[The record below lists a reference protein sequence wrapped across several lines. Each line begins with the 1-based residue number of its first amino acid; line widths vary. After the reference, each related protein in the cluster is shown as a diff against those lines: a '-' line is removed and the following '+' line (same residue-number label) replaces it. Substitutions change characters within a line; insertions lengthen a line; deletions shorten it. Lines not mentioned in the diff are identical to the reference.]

1 MWVLRTRESGAK
13 QVLVLIETLSHSLQR
28 LILPSLSLAVF
39 LGCGLMNVDAQTR
52 PGSKNTITICHYT
65 GIPSS
70 PYVAV
75 TTDVKFVVEGHFDHD
90 RMGSRSGDDIIPEFT
105 YLGRTYSKN
114 MSTEFGDGKTGAHI
128 LGSGC
133 QVAGVA
139 PSPSPSPTQRT
150 PALSPPPSVPIP
162 EPVTILLFGT
172 GLASIGLAARRRF
185 GTKAS
190 ENG

>member
-1 MWVLRTRESGAK
+1 M
-13 QVLVLIETLSHSLQR
+13 LV
-28 LILPSLSLAVF
+28 
-39 LGCGLMNVDAQTR
+39 NAQTR

-65 GIPSS
+65 GIPTS
-70 PYVAV
+70 PFVAV
-75 TTDVKFVVEGHFDHD
+75 TTDVKLVVEGHFDHD

-105 YLGRTYSKN
+105 YMGRTYSKN
-114 MSTEFGDGKTGAHI
+114 LSTEFSDGKTGAHI

-133 QVAGVA
+133 QLALVA
-139 PSPSPSPTQRT
+139 PSPSPTQRT
-150 PALSPPPSVPIP
+150 PALLPPPSVPIP

-190 ENG
+190 GNGEKELE